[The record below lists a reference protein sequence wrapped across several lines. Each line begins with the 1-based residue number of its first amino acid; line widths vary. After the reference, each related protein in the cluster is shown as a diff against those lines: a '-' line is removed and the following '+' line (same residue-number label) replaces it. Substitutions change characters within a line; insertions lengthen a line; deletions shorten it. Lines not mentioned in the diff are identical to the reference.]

1 VSADPALVAALT
13 QSVLPAGLAVA
24 ARDPREVP
32 VTTDPVETGCLGSA
46 VPRRVAEFHAGRAAA
61 RAAMVALS
69 VPPRPV
75 PMGPDRAPVWPEG
88 LTGSISHTATACV
101 AAIGLR
107 RDWAGIGVDLEDAT
121 PLDPLLVAEICT
133 TAEQHWLGTQPA
145 SERGLMAKL
154 IFSAK
159 EATYKA
165 QYPLSGQLFGFDVLE
180 LTLDRTTCRF
190 NARFKTAQGPFA
202 VGAVLGGAY
211 VHAAGLLVTGVVV
224 GQAASGELAV
234 W

>member
-1 VSADPALVAALT
+1 
-13 QSVLPAGLAVA
+13 
-24 ARDPREVP
+24 
-32 VTTDPVETGCLGSA
+32 
-46 VPRRVAEFHAGRAAA
+46 
-61 RAAMVALS
+61 
-69 VPPRPV
+69 
-75 PMGPDRAPVWPEG
+75 MGPDRAPVWPEG

-211 VHAAGLLVTGVVV
+211 V
-224 GQAASGELAV
+224 QAASGELAV